1 MSMWRAVVPAHP
13 SYTRGAAVPAASP
26 EQAPGLTQW
35 ELDPFASRSRLRFPP
50 VCRGVC
56 AMASSSS
63 LSYQETPHART
74 GGAGPQA
81 DPLKSYRYS
90 GSVKVRTTVTF
101 TAPWAI
107 RGQSGGART
116 RSSRECNLAGLVGRV
131 VGRAP
136 SPPGASR
143 CQGWCVA
150 ACPLVP
156 GELALNR
163 RGVPLRGGRA
173 LPCCLRLAG
182 ELGPGQRD
190 RRKRGTY

>member
-35 ELDPFASRSRLRFPP
+35 ELDPFASRSCLRFPP
-50 VCRGVC
+50 VCRCWCHGELFFTILSRD
-56 AMASSSS
+56 ATRADGRSRASGWSLEKLPILRLREGSDDRDLHRALGDSRPKRGSSDS
-63 LSYQETPHART
+63 VFTRAQSRGF
-74 GGAGPQA
+74 GGP
-81 DPLKSYRYS
+81 
-90 GSVKVRTTVTF
+90 GSR
-101 TAPWAI
+101 
-107 RGQSGGART
+107 
-116 RSSRECNLAGLVGRV
+116 
-131 VGRAP
+131 RAP
-136 SPPGASR
+136 GPPGASR

-156 GELALNR
+156 DELALNR
-163 RGVPLRGGRA
+163 RGVALRGGRP